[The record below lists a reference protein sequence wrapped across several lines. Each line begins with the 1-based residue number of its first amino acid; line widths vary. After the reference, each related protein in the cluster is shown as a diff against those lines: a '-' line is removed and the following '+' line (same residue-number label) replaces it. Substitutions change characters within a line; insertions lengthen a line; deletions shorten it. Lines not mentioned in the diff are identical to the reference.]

1 MDARAEFEERLR
13 RDVARTLRHIT
24 LSGGDVRDLGGAV
37 MLRFDDAG
45 VLEVA
50 FNNPATVLVRGAGEV
65 VDIDALVEKTA
76 PEKRTP
82 KKLKGEDPEAEGD

>member
-24 LSGGDVRDLGGAV
+24 LSGGDVRDLGNAV
-37 MLRFDDAG
+37 MLRFDDG
-45 VLEVA
+45 ELVEVA
-50 FNNPATVLVRGAGEV
+50 FNNPATKYLAVLP
-65 VDIDALVEKTA
+65 EKEA
-76 PEKRTP
+76 PEKRPP